1 LLGRRG
7 WSQYLSGTNGKYI
20 HGMLEKIDLKRAE
33 FWGATVLYAFALILL
48 LKDVSNSNL
57 VPVWTPYRRFFED
70 NHLHYSYSKN
80 YFFPQVA
87 RLTGYYGCFLL
98 WNFVIAP
105 CLLVRRR
112 VIWGIVLIPVLLG
125 ALWLLLTV
133 TDTWLRRYLFE
144 IKTADYVHNLM
155 IKQSLVTA
163 VWILIA
169 LVGYMIAKRIVA
181 SVLARIEQLLPQ
193 YSGVAQNVFLALV
206 VWAAAG
212 VGIVLF
218 MAVTRYAVQGMV
230 IALFSIVLYGLSF
243 TVIIEYTLKKGLW
256 AYLLRVA
263 SICLGL
269 GLILYVLVGSMG
281 WRQRDFMFVTMTTN
295 GLFQVFIC
303 APVYWLMFQR
313 SLKTR
318 QQLTS
323 LQTAL
328 GSSSANLDFLRSQI
342 NPHFLFNA
350 LNTLYGTALQE
361 SAERTGEGIQR
372 LGDMMRFMLRENIQ
386 DKILLA
392 REIEYLR
399 NYVALQTLRI
409 QSSPDIVISQH
420 IDDDPSDLYIA
431 PMLLIPFVENS
442 FKHGISLRKP
452 SQVVISLQVRGG
464 TLYFDVRNTVHEKQD
479 HDIEA
484 DKNGIGLEN
493 VRLRLQL
500 LYPNNHELVVRQ
512 TAFEFFVHLTVQ
524 LNEKV

>member
-1 LLGRRG
+1 
-7 WSQYLSGTNGKYI
+7 
-20 HGMLEKIDLKRAE
+20 MLEKIDLKRTE
-33 FWGATVLYAFALILL
+33 FWGATVLYAFALLL
-48 LKDVSNSNL
+48 LLRDVSNSNL
-57 VPVWTPYRRFFED
+57 IPIWTPYRQFFEE
-70 NHLHYSYSKN
+70 NQLHYSYSKY

-87 RLTGYYGCFLL
+87 RLTGYYGAFLL

-105 CLLVRRR
+105 CLQVKRRI
-112 VIWGIVLIPVLLG
+112 IWGIALIPVLLG
-125 ALWLLLTV
+125 FLWLLLTV

-144 IKTADYVHNLM
+144 IKTAEYAHNTM
-155 IKQSLVTA
+155 IKQSLVMA
-163 VWILIA
+163 VWIVIA
-169 LVGYMIAKRIVA
+169 LVGYTIAKRIMA
-181 SVLARIEQLLPQ
+181 ILLARIAQLLPQ
-193 YSGVAQNVFLALV
+193 YSAVAQTVFLSLV
-206 VWAAAG
+206 VWGTVG
-212 VGIVLF
+212 VGI
-218 MAVTRYAVQGMV
+218 AVCTTVTMPVIRGMG
-230 IALFSIVLYGLSF
+230 IILFSIVLYGLSF
-243 TVIIEYTLKKGLW
+243 TVLIDNTPKKGFGI
-256 AYLLRVA
+256 YLLRVA
-263 SICLGL
+263 GICVGVGLLGF
-269 GLILYVLVGSMG
+269 LIADMG
-281 WRQRDFMFVTMTTN
+281 WRQRNFMLVSATMN
-295 GLFQVFIC
+295 GFFQVFFC
-303 APVYWLMFQR
+303 GPLYWLIHQR
-313 SLKTR
+313 SLSTR

-386 DKILLA
+386 EKILLA

-409 QSSPDIVISQH
+409 QSSPDITISQH
-420 IDDDPSDLYIA
+420 IDDDPNDLYIA

-452 SQVVISLQVRGG
+452 SQVAISLQVREG

-500 LYPNNHELVVRQ
+500 LYPDKHELVVRQ
-512 TAFEFFVHLTVQ
+512 TALEFFVHLTVQ

>member
-1 LLGRRG
+1 
-7 WSQYLSGTNGKYI
+7 
-20 HGMLEKIDLKRAE
+20 MLEKIDLKRTE

-48 LKDVSNSNL
+48 LIDVSNSNM
-57 VPVWTPYRRFFED
+57 VPVWTPYRQFFWE

-87 RLTGYYGCFLL
+87 RLTGYYGAFLL
-98 WNFVIAP
+98 WNFVTIP
-105 CLLVRRR
+105 CMLVRRR
-112 VIWGIVLIPVLLG
+112 MIWGILLIPLLLG

-144 IKTADYVHNLM
+144 IKTADYAHNLM

-163 VWILIA
+163 VWALIA
-169 LVGYMIAKRIVA
+169 LAGYTFAKRIIA
-181 SVLARIEQLLPQ
+181 NVLTRIAQLLPQ
-193 YSGVAQNVFLALV
+193 YSAVAQNVFLALV
-206 VWAAAG
+206 VWGAVG
-212 VGIVLF
+212 VGIVIF
-218 MAVTRYAVQGMV
+218 RTVTMPILQGMGIV
-230 IALFSIVLYGLSF
+230 LFSILLYGLSF
-243 TVIIEYTLKKGLW
+243 TILIEDALKKGVW
-256 AYLLRVA
+256 GYLLRIAGICVGVGLLLFVVA
-263 SICLGL
+263 GT
-269 GLILYVLVGSMG
+269 G
-281 WRQRDFMFVTMTTN
+281 WRQREAMWVTVTAN
-295 GLFQVFIC
+295 GFFQVFIC
-303 APVYWLMFQR
+303 APLYWLIYQR
-313 SLKTR
+313 NLTMR
-318 QQLTS
+318 RQLTS

-372 LGDMMRFMLRENIQ
+372 LGDMMRFMLRENTQ

-392 REIEYLR
+392 REIEYLQ

-409 QSSPDIVISQH
+409 QSSPDITISQH
-420 IDDDPSDLYIA
+420 IEEDLNGLYIA
-431 PMLLIPFVENS
+431 PMLLIPFVENA

-452 SQVVISLQVRGG
+452 SQVVISLQIREG

-500 LYPNNHELVVRQ
+500 LYPQKHELVVRQ
-512 TAFEFFVHLTVQ
+512 TTLEFFVHVTVQ
-524 LNEKV
+524 LTEKV

>member
-1 LLGRRG
+1 
-7 WSQYLSGTNGKYI
+7 
-20 HGMLEKIDLKRAE
+20 MLEKIDLKRTE
-33 FWGATVLYAFALILL
+33 FWAATVLYAFALILL
-48 LKDVSNSNL
+48 LKDVSNSNT
-57 VPVWTPYRRFFED
+57 VPIWTPYRALFLE

-87 RLTGYYGCFLL
+87 RLTGYYGAFLL
-98 WNFVIAP
+98 WNFVITQ
-105 CLLVRRR
+105 CLMVRRR
-112 VIWGIVLIPVLLG
+112 MIWGILLIPVLFG
-125 ALWLLLTV
+125 ALWMLLTF

-144 IKTADYVHNLM
+144 IKTADYVHNLL

-169 LVGYMIAKRIVA
+169 LAGYTFAKRIVA
-181 SVLARIEQLLPQ
+181 NVLARIAQLLPQ
-193 YSGVAQNVFLALV
+193 YSAVAQNVFLALV
-206 VWAAAG
+206 VWGAVG
-212 VGIVLF
+212 VGIVIF
-218 MAVTRYAVQGMV
+218 MTVTKTIVQGMGIV
-230 IALFSIVLYGLSF
+230 LFSIFLYGLSF
-243 TVIIEYTLKKGLW
+243 TMLLEDTLKKGLW
-256 AYLLRVA
+256 AYLLRIA
-263 SICLGL
+263 GI
-269 GLILYVLVGSMG
+269 SMG
-281 WRQRDFMFVTMTTN
+281 VGLLLFVFWGTGWRHRDFMLMTVTAN
-295 GLFQVFIC
+295 GFFQVFIC
-303 APVYWLMFQR
+303 APLYWLIYQR
-313 SLKTR
+313 SLSAR

-386 DKILLA
+386 EKILLG
-392 REIEYLR
+392 REIEYLQ

-409 QSSPDIVISQH
+409 QSSPDITISQH
-420 IDDDPSDLYIA
+420 IEDDVHDLHIA
-431 PMLLIPFVENS
+431 PMLLIPFVENA

-452 SQVVISLQVRGG
+452 SQVAISLQIREG

-500 LYPNNHELVVRQ
+500 LYPQKHELVVRQ
-512 TAFEFFVHLTVQ
+512 TALEFFIHLTVR
-524 LNEKV
+524 LTEKV